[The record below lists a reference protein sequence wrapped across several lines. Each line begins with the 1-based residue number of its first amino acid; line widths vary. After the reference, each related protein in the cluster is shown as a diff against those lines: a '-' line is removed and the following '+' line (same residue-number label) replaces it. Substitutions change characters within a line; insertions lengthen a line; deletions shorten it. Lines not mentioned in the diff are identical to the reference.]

1 MIIPK
6 LDMEKEISPETK
18 SFIEEFKVTD
28 QSRYDNLDFEL
39 KRSQPLTI
47 NETLKIIKD

>member
-6 LDMEKEISPETK
+6 LDMENEISPETK
-18 SFIEEFKVTD
+18 RFIEEFKTTD
-28 QSRYDNLDFEL
+28 QNRYNNLDFEI

-47 NETLKIIKD
+47 KETLKIIKD